1 MRTACQR
8 HLDAG
13 TSLTCY
19 AEDTRTSLLI
29 CRITV
34 ADSNDWGI
42 RINSIYCDRGT
53 LRHYKS
59 IAFQVLN
66 RAKNTDYQRLLT
78 VISSLNP
85 EYRLSALCIQLHS
98 LCYQAAAS
106 DINVSSNN
114 RLNRLREINRVLN
127 NTVSIRRYAISK
139 VRSDDLRAVSR
150 SRIQSVDI
158 ELCLCRVG
166 RLNIASNILR
176 TTHINAHRIFINT
189 GIRNR
194 VFSYK
199 CPRIIPLTN
208 YTSTHLYRRKAAR
221 NIRRQGKGRDH
232 RCVHVLIKGHCDCH

>member
-1 MRTACQR
+1 MQR

-19 AEDTRTSLLI
+19 AEDTRTSLWI

-34 ADSNDWGI
+34 ADSNDWGS
-42 RINSIYCDRGT
+42 RINRIYCDRST

-59 IAFQVLN
+59 IAFQILN
-66 RAKNTDYQRLLT
+66 CAKNTDNQRLLT

-85 EYRLSALCIQLHS
+85 EYRLSTCFIQLHS
-98 LCYQAAAS
+98 LCYQDAAS

-114 RLNRLREINRVLN
+114 RLNRLREINRILN

-139 VRSDDLRAVSR
+139 VRTDDRRAVSHNI
-150 SRIQSVDI
+150 RIQSVDI
-158 ELCLCRVG
+158 ELSLCRVG

-176 TTHINAHRIFINT
+176 TTHINAHRININL

-208 YTSTHLYRRKAAR
+208 YASTHLYRRKAAC

-232 RCVHVLIKGHCDCH
+232 RLVHVLIKGHCDCH